1 MTIASMTIASAEAR
15 VRHLFIRDLVLPCR
29 IGVYAHEHGAPQ
41 RVRLNFDLGVQED
54 QPPEERLER
63 VVDYAELLDR
73 VRGAVAAG
81 HVELVETLAER
92 LAALCLEDPRV
103 RSVRVRVEKLD
114 VLPDAASVGV
124 EIERLNPRS

>member
-1 MTIASMTIASAEAR
+1 MTIASAEAR
-15 VRHLFIRDLVLPCR
+15 VRHLFIRDLVLPCC
-29 IGVYAHEHGAPQ
+29 IGVYPHEHGAPQ
-41 RVRLNFDLGVQED
+41 RVRLNFDLGVHED
-54 QPPEERLER
+54 RPPDERLEQ

-73 VRGAVAAG
+73 VRSAVAAG

-103 RSVRVRVEKLD
+103 RSARVRVEKLD